1 MNRNNSHA
9 QWRGWNDPKVLAKNS
24 HAFYGDIGGGY
35 FYRQQRFCVCGRRA
49 DVGMQWYVIVYA
61 PELSDLQ
68 QYITKS
74 PGTLGRRLGTAKRY
88 QIPHKRIIVADVQPR
103 VTNRFP
109 PLADREYR
117 DPQRFPEFRVRWGQR
132 GVVGQRKVE
141 IVWARVPSANS

>member
-1 MNRNNSHA
+1 
-9 QWRGWNDPKVLAKNS
+9 
-24 HAFYGDIGGGY
+24 
-35 FYRQQRFCVCGRRA
+35 
-49 DVGMQWYVIVYA
+49 MQWYVIVYA

-74 PGTLGRRLGTAKRY
+74 LGTLGRRLGTAKRY

-117 DPQRFPEFRVRWGQR
+117 DPQRFPVFKVRLGQR

-141 IVWARVPSANS
+141 IARARVPRCEFISAQLFQ